1 MKKKGIVLV
10 CLLFLLTVAVVF
22 VGYSYSNK
30 QQEKLIHATTASTT
44 EETTEPAEKKEKEQA
59 VDITTYEENR
69 DSLSIVEYLNYIQ
82 TVEKETAIAFYGQLP
97 ENATWATK
105 AEEYL
110 KEQVTGELTSSS
122 LVSEEADSYELYIT
136 NTFNELAET
145 NASVV
150 FFMVPA
156 LGDQVRDISL
166 VDSEDY
172 LTRNV
177 TSIKEV
183 LPDALVVMV
192 TPSPNS
198 SGIEDYNSRMLDYIQ
213 YMENAKETAAAND
226 WPVFDLHDL
235 YLNKLEA
242 DNIELSATLEE
253 DGYSLN
259 SQGEELMSELFIEEL
274 SKPIDTTSGREE

>member
-1 MKKKGIVLV
+1 MKKNGVVLV

-30 QQEKLIHATTASTT
+30 QQEKLIHATNAANT
-44 EETTEPAEKKEKEQA
+44 EETTEPTDKKESNQV
-59 VDITTYEENR
+59 VDTITYEESR
-69 DSLSIVEYLNYIQ
+69 DSLSIVDYLKYIQ
-82 TVEKETAIAFYGQLP
+82 TIEKEAAIAFYGQLP
-97 ENATWATK
+97 ENATWANS

-110 KEQVTGELTSSS
+110 KEQVTGELISSS

-150 FFMVPA
+150 FFMIPA

-172 LTRNV
+172 LTRNI

-183 LPDALVVMV
+183 LPNALVVLV

-198 SGIEDYNSRMLDYIQ
+198 SGIKEYNSRMLDYIQ
-213 YMENAKETAAAND
+213 YMENAIETASDND

-235 YLNKLEA
+235 YLNKLET
-242 DNIELSATLEE
+242 NNVELTTTLEE
-253 DGYSLN
+253 DGYILN
-259 SQGEELMSELFIEEL
+259 RQGEELMSELFIEEL
-274 SKPIDTTSGREE
+274 SQPIDTTSGREE

>member
-226 WPVFDLHDL
+226 WPAFDLHDL
-235 YLNKLEA
+235 YMNKLEA
-242 DNIELSATLEE
+242 DNIDLTATLEE